1 MATRCAIN
9 SSLFK
14 ELDEYVSKSSD
25 DEVILISIEKNNTD
39 MFIFLA
45 KLKNYICGNGIWHQ
59 TYKLISKRR
68 KKFNLYT

>member
-39 MFIFLA
+39 ILIFLA
-45 KLKNYICGNGIWHQ
+45 KL
-59 TYKLISKRR
+59 
-68 KKFNLYT
+68 